1 MPASKKT
8 EETGFIRELRIVYKR
23 KKTKSIAGNAT
34 ITGPEKVVELFRDL
48 QDETKEKLLIVNL
61 DGASKILA
69 FEVVAIGSTN
79 ACHARPIEIF
89 SSSFLTRATGA
100 IIIHNHPSG
109 QVEPSKAD
117 VDFTKKLLDTAD
129 TIGLKL
135 IDHIIIGYEGFYSFA
150 SESKL
155 AGRFGWY

>member
-1 MPASKKT
+1 MAATTKKT
-8 EETGFIRELRIVYKR
+8 EEGGFIRELKIVYKR
-23 KKTKSIAGNAT
+23 KRTKNAAGNAT

-89 SSSFLTRATGA
+89 SSSF
-100 IIIHNHPSG
+100 
-109 QVEPSKAD
+109 
-117 VDFTKKLLDTAD
+117 
-129 TIGLKL
+129 
-135 IDHIIIGYEGFYSFA
+135 
-150 SESKL
+150 
-155 AGRFGWY
+155 

>member
-8 EETGFIRELRIVYKR
+8 EQSGFIREMHVIYKR
-23 KKTKSIAGNAT
+23 KRTKNPAGNAT

-48 QDETKEKLLIVNL
+48 QDETKEKLIIVNL

-79 ACHARPIEIF
+79 SCYARPIEIF
-89 SSSFLTRATGA
+89 TSSFLTRATGG
-100 IIIHNHPSG
+100 IVIHNHPSG
-109 QVEPSKAD
+109 QVEPSKSD
-117 VDFTKKLLDTAD
+117 IEFTKKLLDTAD

-135 IDHIIIGYEGFYSFA
+135 VDHIIIGYEGYYSFA

-155 AGRFGWY
+155 ASRFGWY